1 MKDYMTIPGIG
12 KKREGSVTRDLE
24 GYDAGIVYIEDF
36 ENKFLIRQVLPIP
49 GDIELVR
56 QIRRTSAKNNSVWIQ
71 TKDGRKKLVDL
82 YSLLSKDFDSSDDE
96 MKELISNTDP
106 ENNDD
111 GSLSLLVFYTGTKEF
126 VATVDVKPVSA
137 ERYDEAMLLFT
148 FSADQRMKKK
158 YAKKLKRRI
167 KEILIESGMY
177 PQGCKEMIWNN
188 VNYIL
193 APIK

>member
-12 KKREGSVTRDLE
+12 KKREGSVIRDLE

-56 QIRRTSAKNNSVWIQ
+56 QTRRTSAKNNSVWIQ
-71 TKDGRKKLVDL
+71 TKDGEKRLVDI

-96 MKELISNTDP
+96 MKKLISNTDP
-106 ENNDD
+106 DNNDD

-126 VATVDVKPVSA
+126 VAAVDVKPVSA
-137 ERYDEAMLLFT
+137 ERDEEAMLLFT
-148 FSADQRMKKK
+148 FSADQRMKRK
-158 YAKKLKRRI
+158 YEKKLKRRI
-167 KEILIESGMY
+167 KDILIESGMY
-177 PQGCKEMIWNN
+177 PQGCKEMIWNK

>member
-12 KKREGSVTRDLE
+12 KKREGSVIRDLE

-56 QIRRTSAKNNSVWIQ
+56 QTRRTSAKNNSVWIQ
-71 TKDGRKKLVDL
+71 TKDGEKRLVDI

-96 MKELISNTDP
+96 MKKLISNTDP
-106 ENNDD
+106 DNNDD

-126 VATVDVKPVSA
+126 VAAVDVKPVSA
-137 ERYDEAMLLFT
+137 ERDEEAMLLFT
-148 FSADQRMKKK
+148 FSADQRMKRK
-158 YAKKLKRRI
+158 YEKKLKRRI
-167 KEILIESGMY
+167 KDILIESGM
-177 PQGCKEMIWNN
+177 
-188 VNYIL
+188 
-193 APIK
+193 